1 MLNVSITLR
10 HNFKLC
16 IAQNECHNLNHLDLG
31 ELMTERSI
39 VAEVDG
45 QVWDMHRPLEDNCT
59 LRLLNMKMKDEDPYQ
74 VRNIIKI

>member
-1 MLNVSITLR
+1 
-10 HNFKLC
+10 
-16 IAQNECHNLNHLDLG
+16 
-31 ELMTERSI
+31 MTERSI